1 MMWQM
6 FSAELA
12 VPLVAVFIAGVILG
26 GLMALLIFRL

>member
-6 FSAELA
+6 FNVEMA

-26 GLMALLIFRL
+26 GLMALLVFKL

>member
-12 VPLVAVFIAGVILG
+12 VPLAAVFIAGVILG